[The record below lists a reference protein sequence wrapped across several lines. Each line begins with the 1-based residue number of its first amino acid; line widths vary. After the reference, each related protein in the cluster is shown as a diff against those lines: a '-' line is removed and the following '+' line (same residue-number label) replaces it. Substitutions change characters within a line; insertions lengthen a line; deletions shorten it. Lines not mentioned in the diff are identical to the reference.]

1 MKEAR
6 IMNQKGVGIL
16 CIIGYEDKRINVIS
30 RG

>member
-6 IMNQKGVGIL
+6 IINQNDVGML